1 MYYRTIK
8 VKLSAVNWGIYLDF
22 GVENN
27 DKDSKFKVIDHLRI
41 SKYKNIF
48 ANDYT
53 ASWSKEVFMIK
64 EVKNTVQCTYVISY
78 FNVEEIVGKFYEK
91 EVKRTNQTEFR
102 PQNVLK
108 KNCDKLYVKWIFYD
122 DSCNIW
128 SDQKHM
134 VIQNEL
140 FSRSIYPYYK
150 QNKRWIRFVY
160 LWNKI

>member
-48 ANDYT
+48 AKDYT
-53 ASWSKEVFMIK
+53 PSWSKEVFMIK

-78 FNVEEIVGKFYEK
+78 FNVEEIVGTFYEK

-134 VIQNEL
+134 VI
-140 FSRSIYPYYK
+140 
-150 QNKRWIRFVY
+150 
-160 LWNKI
+160 

>member
-48 ANDYT
+48 AKDYT
-53 ASWSKEVFMIK
+53 PSWSKEVFMIK

>member
-8 VKLSAVNWGIYLDF
+8 VKLSTVNWGIYLDF

-27 DKDSKFKVIDHLRI
+27 D
-41 SKYKNIF
+41 IF
-48 ANDYT
+48 AKDYT
-53 ASWSKEVFMIK
+53 PSWSKEVFMIK

-78 FNVEEIVGKFYEK
+78 FNVEEIVGTFYEK

-102 PQNVLK
+102 PQKVQK

-122 DSCNIW
+122 NSCNIW

-134 VIQNEL
+134 VI
-140 FSRSIYPYYK
+140 
-150 QNKRWIRFVY
+150 
-160 LWNKI
+160 